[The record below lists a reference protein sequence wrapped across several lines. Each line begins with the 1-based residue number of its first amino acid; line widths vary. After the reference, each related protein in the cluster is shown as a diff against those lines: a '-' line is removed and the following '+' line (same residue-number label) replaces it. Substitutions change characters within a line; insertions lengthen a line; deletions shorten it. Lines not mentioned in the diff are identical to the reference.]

1 MDHLLGKFRHQ
12 PINGLLS
19 LSMSFIAEIKK
30 KSIIT
35 VFFFLT
41 SLKQDINK
49 QNIYWC
55 LFLNFGDKKSCLLFV
70 LIESIFSDISSPL
83 FRSDLII
90 VYLFKKATFLKFEN
104 RRSYLLLFLRCIY
117 HGQSLP
123 IISDFYPKM
132 SLFHFFQMYGL
143 NFKSLEIYS
152 LASICFNCTQHGPS
166 LVNIWDPYE
175 KITFFLKYSLEFNFW
190 EIKCLASI
198 IFLTLHI
205 KANLWWKSETST
217 QKWLIFHFLKNMAL
231 ISKFHKSKGLPPN
244 ILLIYIPSPIFGKNL
259 RSLSRNYHF
268 FHLWP

>member
-1 MDHLLGKFRHQ
+1 MIFPVLCSEVTW
-12 PINGLLS
+12 LLS
-19 LSMSFIAEIKK
+19 IFLKK
-30 KSIIT
+30 
-35 VFFFLT
+35 
-41 SLKQDINK
+41 
-49 QNIYWC
+49 
-55 LFLNFGDKKSCLLFV
+55 
-70 LIESIFSDISSPL
+70 PP
-83 FRSDLII
+83 
-90 VYLFKKATFLKFEN
+90 FLKFEN

-175 KITFFLKYSLEFNFW
+175 KITYFPTFNKYSLEFNFL
-190 EIKCLASI
+190 EIKSLASI

-217 QKWLIFHFLKNMAL
+217 QKWLIFPLSQKY
-231 ISKFHKSKGLPPN
+231 GLD
-244 ILLIYIPSPIFGKNL
+244 FKV
-259 RSLSRNYHF
+259 
-268 FHLWP
+268 